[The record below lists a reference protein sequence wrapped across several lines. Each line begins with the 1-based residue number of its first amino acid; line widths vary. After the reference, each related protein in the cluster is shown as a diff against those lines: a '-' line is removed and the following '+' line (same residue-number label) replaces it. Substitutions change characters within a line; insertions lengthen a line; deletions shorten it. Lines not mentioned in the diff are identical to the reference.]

1 MTENVT
7 PLTTEHLR
15 PMRDDIAEFR
25 AQMTQ
30 EFSELKQRFR
40 VQEHHILG
48 LKRDEVASAEDITA
62 LRHQIDGLLDRLKRL
77 EDRAA
82 H

>member
-1 MTENVT
+1 M
-7 PLTTEHLR
+7 
-15 PMRDDIAEFR
+15 
-25 AQMTQ
+25 Q
-30 EFSELKQRFR
+30 EFTELKQRFR

-48 LKRDEVASAEDITA
+48 LKRDEVSTAEDITA

>member
-1 MTENVT
+1 MPENVT

-15 PMRDDIAEFR
+15 SMRDDIAEFR

-48 LKRDEVASAEDITA
+48 LKRDEVSTAEDITA